1 MPASGAPSGECGGGA
16 VETRMAIRILPPPP
30 AYQAAAM
37 RLGDDWIAGSGLIAK
52 LIPLQTRIYTSA
64 PRRARLFFSDAFT
77 ARAAVVS
84 RLRGELRCQRG
95 DVGRRSSCLL
105 DLLAEAAPNFPHEL
119 GGRLE
124 RPVEGS
130 AKRVLALSIAHLG
143 RSTTSPSPSVAM
155 TRKPPRTISV
165 APPRAHARFGLSRC
179 PPHRRRGP
187 ATR

>member
-1 MPASGAPSGECGGGA
+1 
-16 VETRMAIRILPPPP
+16 MAIRILPPSP

-64 PRRARLFFSDAFT
+64 SRRARFFSDAFP

-95 DVGRRSSCLL
+95 DVGRRSSRLL

-124 RPVEGS
+124 R
-130 AKRVLALSIAHLG
+130 
-143 RSTTSPSPSVAM
+143 
-155 TRKPPRTISV
+155 
-165 APPRAHARFGLSRC
+165 AR
-179 PPHRRRGP
+179 
-187 ATR
+187 